1 MECGHV
7 AQHFG
12 LPNSDSI
19 RHHGFDSGRMMKTS
33 ITRTSVAR
41 RVREGGGRRE
51 SLSERQCAEELSMQG
66 VLPEGGVIRKLW
78 IGETEK
84 YRDHMLR
91 LDPASRRSRFGGGVS
106 DDFIRSYVD
115 LTISLEAVVHG
126 FFIDG
131 EMRGAAELR
140 QLGVSL

>member
-1 MECGHV
+1 MERGRDGGGATLQPHAKGVPSSNGHVLFASHAYMECGHV

-51 SLSERQCAEELSMQG
+51 SLSERQCAEDLSMQD

-84 YRDHMLR
+84 
-91 LDPASRRSRFGGGVS
+91 
-106 DDFIRSYVD
+106 
-115 LTISLEAVVHG
+115 
-126 FFIDG
+126 
-131 EMRGAAELR
+131 
-140 QLGVSL
+140 